1 MIKNKLIQL
10 RKSQRFSQ
18 QDIAE
23 YLKISQAHYQ
33 RKETGNVY
41 IKKEE
46 WQKIAKLLNV
56 KVKDIMEEDDLL
68 LNTSG
73 DYKRNNNYLNIPEFL
88 LDNEKEYVA
97 KLKDEI
103 KVLKQRLAKYEGKN
117 IKK

>member
-10 RKSQRFSQ
+10 RKSLRFSQ
-18 QDIAE
+18 QDVAE

-33 RKETGNVY
+33 RKETGSVY
-41 IKKEE
+41 MKEEE
-46 WQKIAKLLNV
+46 WQKIASLLNV

-68 LNTSG
+68 LYASG
-73 DYKRNNNYLNIPEFL
+73 DHRRNNNYLNIPKFL

-103 KVLKQRLAKYEGKN
+103 RLLKQRLEEFEGQN
-117 IKK
+117 VKK

>member
-10 RKSQRFSQ
+10 RKSLRFSQ

-23 YLKISQAHYQ
+23 YLKISQTHYQ
-33 RKETGNVY
+33 RKETGSVY
-41 IKKEE
+41 IKEEE
-46 WQKIAKLLNV
+46 WQKIASLLNV

-68 LNTSG
+68 YTSG
-73 DYKRNNNYLNIPEFL
+73 DYRGNNNYLNIPRFL

-103 KVLKQRLAKYEGKN
+103 RVLKQRLEEYEGKN
-117 IKK
+117 MKK